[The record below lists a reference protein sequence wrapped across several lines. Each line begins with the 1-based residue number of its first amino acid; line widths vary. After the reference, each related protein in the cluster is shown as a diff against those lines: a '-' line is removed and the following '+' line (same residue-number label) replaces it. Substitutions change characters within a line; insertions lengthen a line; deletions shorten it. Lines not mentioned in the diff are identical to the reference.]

1 METGIH
7 IEPAT
12 QGNSQSLFPS
22 SSEKAKQKLA
32 AVVGLNDALFQEPGM
47 YQFANQSLDY
57 AFSIVGGQAGSLLLA
72 SPESKHLQF
81 FLSKGAKPVPRWTK
95 VAWNVGIAGDVF
107 HSGKSEFVSDAH
119 NDPRHLHEIDQL
131 TGYTTQNII
140 AIPIKRPD
148 GSSMG
153 VLEILNITQEF
164 PSEEDTVFLQILSSF
179 ISMALHRDWD
189 NQDTQ
194 REAMSNFLKDC
205 AHDMKNLLMPILDG
219 KEFLKQELVEI
230 FGRIPY
236 RETMQMQNTLN
247 ICQESLDMIDRNSR
261 RLQKKAKDLVDCLM
275 GLSAVKELKSCD
287 IRQLTTEVLDTLWFP
302 IQKKDLSIQ
311 IRGLENVPIIQ
322 ADEKKLFSVIYNLLH
337 NAIEAIQNGGTI
349 VIQGYPEN
357 QHVSLTIMDNGP
369 GMPQHE
375 VDGLF
380 SSKKRSKK
388 SLGNGYGMKSIRNA
402 VEEHG
407 GYIKI
412 QSQVGI
418 GTTIH
423 ISLPVSGMTS
433 SVNPNTAYSGAGTG
447 EGLAK

>member
-57 AFSIVGGQAGSLLLA
+57 AFSIVGGEAGSLLLA

-95 VAWNVGIAGDVF
+95 VAWNVGIAGHVF

-153 VLEILNITQEF
+153 VLEILNITQES

-219 KEFLKQELVEI
+219 KEFLKQELGEI
-230 FGRIPY
+230 FGKIPY

-287 IRQLTTEVLDTLWFP
+287 IRPLTTEVLDTLWFP
-302 IQKKDLSIQ
+302 IHKKDLSIQ
-311 IRGLENVPIIQ
+311 IRGLEHVPIIQ
-322 ADEKKLFSVIYNLLH
+322 ADERKLFSVLYNLLN
-337 NAIEAIQNGGTI
+337 NAIEAIQKGGTI
-349 VIQGYPEN
+349 VIQGFLEN

-369 GMPQHE
+369 GIPQHE

-380 SSKKRSKK
+380 SCKQGSKK

-412 QSQVGI
+412 ESEVGT

-423 ISLPVSGMTS
+423 ILLPVNVPTIGVMNPKNLD
-433 SVNPNTAYSGAGTG
+433 SVPEGT
-447 EGLAK
+447 EAE

>member
-12 QGNSQSLFPS
+12 QGNSQFLFPS
-22 SSEKAKQKLA
+22 SSEKANQKLA
-32 AVVGLNDALFQEPGM
+32 AIVGLNDALFQEPGM

-95 VAWNVGIAGDVF
+95 VAWNVGIAGHVF

-337 NAIEAIQNGGTI
+337 NSIEAIQNGGTI

-369 GMPQHE
+369 GIPQHE

-407 GYIKI
+407 G
-412 QSQVGI
+412 VGI

-433 SVNPNTAYSGAGTG
+433 SVNPNTASSGAGTG